1 MGTAAAEAVGPG
13 GEGGVEDFLASP
25 ADFPPGAVVDG
36 LRGVQPDSGMAVLVV
51 VVVEEK
57 LAERAGL
64 AGRRKG
70 SGKDRAVFQRLI
82 VNTSAGG
89 GSDGGSLSAVLCE
102 RWRLLALRS
111 RSAGRGSKPPRAALA
126 EDRCGE
132 RRGKRRGWIASG
144 EVREDERWV
153 KALCR

>member
-1 MGTAAAEAVGPG
+1 MRSVSS
-13 GEGGVEDFLASP
+13 VEDFLAALPDSCG
-25 ADFPPGAVVDG
+25 GAVVNG
-36 LRGVQPDSGMAVLVV
+36 SGRVKADSGMTVLVV
-51 VVVEEK
+51 VVIEEEH
-57 LAERAGL
+57 AERASL
-64 AGRRKG
+64 ADGREAP
-70 SGKDRAVFQRLI
+70 GKDGAVFQRLV

-89 GSDGGSLSAVLCE
+89 GSDGAPLSAVLCE

-132 RRGKRRGWIASG
+132 RRGKRRGWTASG